1 VVLSAQAKKD
11 LADIERLG
19 FAGLPICVAKTQ
31 SSLSDNPRLRGRPEG
46 FDLNVKRLIVNT
58 GAGFLVVMTGDMMR
72 MPGLP
77 RVPQAEKIEVEDGVI
92 VGIA

>member
-1 VVLSAQAKKD
+1 
-11 LADIERLG
+11 
-19 FAGLPICVAKTQ
+19 
-31 SSLSDNPRLRGRPEG
+31 
-46 FDLNVKRLIVNT
+46 VNT